1 MRNQEIK
8 GKKQAISI
16 LFLIL
21 IMVVTIFIYLRGY
34 SVQQLLETLNN
45 INYGFLT
52 AGLAMMVLFV
62 SCEATNIHMIMRVLG
77 QPLSYRRC
85 LQYSSIGFYF
95 SSITPSASGGQP
107 MQIYYMKK
115 DDIPI
120 TLSSIT
126 IFFIV
131 FVYQIA
137 MVFWGLLSVALRYGT
152 AVRFASKL
160 KYLLIYGSLVN
171 VGAIL
176 LLFSFMFSRNIIP
189 KLLSFLVKTGGKLRI
204 IKRTDEVQSKVD
216 KSMALY
222 QEKALVLKNHPIL
235 FFKVFFVTMI
245 QMAALNL
252 MPYLIYRS
260 MGYHTSHLL
269 DLFACQSLLT
279 ISVSG
284 VPLPGAEGVSQGGF
298 LQVFDLFFPQ
308 SAITSAMLIN
318 RTISFYIP
326 LLLSFF
332 VYIFVH
338 LRTMKLLRQR

>member
-1 MRNQEIK
+1 MHNQEIK
-8 GKKQAISI
+8 GRKQVISI
-16 LFLIL
+16 LFLII
-21 IMVVTIFIYLRGY
+21 IMLFTAFTYLRGY
-34 SVQQLLETLNN
+34 SVQKLLETLKN
-45 INYGFLT
+45 INYCFLT

-62 SCEATNIHMIMRVLG
+62 SCEATNICMIMRVLG
-77 QPLSYRRC
+77 QPLPYLRC
-85 LQYSSIGFYF
+85 FQYSCIGFYF

-107 MQIYYMKK
+107 AQIYYMKK

-131 FVYQIA
+131 FVYQIT
-137 MVFWGLLSVALRYGT
+137 MVFWGLLMVVLRYGT

-171 VGAIL
+171 IGAIL
-176 LLFSFMFSRNIIP
+176 LLFSLMFSRNIVPNI
-189 KLLSFLVKTGGKLRI
+189 LSFLVKAGSKLRL
-204 IKRTDEVQSKVD
+204 IKKTDEVKSKLD
-216 KSMALY
+216 RSMTLY
-222 QEKALVLKNHPIL
+222 QEKALALKSHPIL

-260 MGYHTSHLL
+260 MGYHTSHIL
-269 DLFACQSLLT
+269 DLFTCQSLLT
-279 ISVSG
+279 ISVSAI
-284 VPLPGAEGVSQGGF
+284 PLPGAEGVTQGGF

-326 LLLSFF
+326 LVLSFF

-338 LRTMKLLRQR
+338 LRTMKRSIK

>member
-1 MRNQEIK
+1 
-8 GKKQAISI
+8 
-16 LFLIL
+16 
-21 IMVVTIFIYLRGY
+21 
-34 SVQQLLETLNN
+34 
-45 INYGFLT
+45 
-52 AGLAMMVLFV
+52 
-62 SCEATNIHMIMRVLG
+62 MIMRVLG

-189 KLLSFLVKTGGKLRI
+189 KLLSLLVKAGGKLRI
-204 IKRTDEVQSKVD
+204 IKRTEEVKSKVD
-216 KSMALY
+216 QSMALY
-222 QEKALVLKNHPIL
+222 REKALVLKNHPIL

-279 ISVSG
+279 ISVSA
-284 VPLPGAEGVSQGGF
+284 VPLPGAEGVNQGGF
-298 LQVFDLFFPQ
+298 LRVFDLFFPQ

-326 LLLSFF
+326 LVISFF